1 MDNDTRVPLVPVVSS
16 NYDGT
21 NSIDYSN
28 VRNSPGLSRG
38 SSIPSHLGS
47 SIPTV
52 PNSLIP
58 VATEPSRSNSRTPS
72 SSSQTGISLRLP
84 NIAGGSTIAG
94 GVGGSITVSGSTVS
108 GGGRVSSPHS
118 VTGRPVTTP
127 VNLQRSSPPQN
138 NTVTIPTTFSN
149 VSRSPVNTT
158 GRSGNRSNGQNG
170 PSGTPRTTSATSAR
184 DSSTVTIPEYRNT
197 PRTSHTSQA
206 TNLSTR
212 QVNETSRS
220 AAPLIR
226 SENIVP
232 IKERPFSPRD
242 ETEIMVHGVPVPR
255 ETIVPIPL
263 ETDSDGSSDED
274 SREGENG
281 SETEYDQFVH
291 LTSRSPSNFPNFPNF
306 DGTTVDTTDVEDVED
321 IETGLSQ
328 LNQLSQPFPSNNNDV
343 IIRASSPVAQLII
356 PSLPTTVPVFLPITS
371 DPANQPLINPAP
383 PTNSIVNNDVRT
395 ATIHPVSRPPRTR
408 GRQPI
413 PVTAQPTPITSQPT
427 PVTSHPIRTV
437 APDSF
442 IQSTTPLTGIARIS
456 PQPIPRPNL
465 QVSPQAV
472 VTPQPTRVPTS
483 PNYFTSNNPVTVR
496 QPIPITNIS
505 EQPKRL
511 TPPPISQSAVSQSG
525 LKQPQISNLPP
536 LLTPSQSF
544 LQPPALK
551 QSTVSDNTLRNPE
564 VVSTVDSIAT
574 TATTA
579 TVPGLRQVVPDTRLP
594 SNLLIDDTKP
604 LPQAPSQTP
613 SQALPQT
620 SLPTPSPLPVLPPP
634 NVPNY
639 SIMTREEQAQHRANF
654 RMRFGILR
662 DAWPS
667 YHIPDVPDELPLE
680 QVHAQYDIYVR
691 HIHISRDADRYKV
704 YLVILW
710 LLIEL
715 FCIKIG
721 LNIGGYTTL
730 QMRSMSKYDTLLIEL
745 GESNYR
751 TSGGIAAE
759 QSTWPVE
766 ARILF
771 TSLVSAVAFIII
783 KMLASYTGETMAT
796 SIMDVLTSY
805 LTGTPPQPGQ
815 ILFGGP
821 SQPSVAGFA
830 GIPGAQ
836 SGPPPGGA
844 PLPQMTSPMGG
855 MDVPGL
861 LANLGSMFLRNQ
873 QPLAGNAPTSQSV
886 PSAPATP
893 RYKPAY
899 ED

>member
-38 SSIPSHLGS
+38 LSIPSHLGS
-47 SIPTV
+47 FIPTV
-52 PNSLIP
+52 PSSLIP
-58 VATEPSRSNSRTPS
+58 VATEQPRSSSRTPS

-84 NIAGGSTIAG
+84 NIAGGGST
-94 GVGGSITVSGSTVS
+94 SSYSGTVS
-108 GGGRVSSPHS
+108 GGGGGSTNSYSGTVSGGGVVSSPRS
-118 VTGRPVTTP
+118 VSGRPVTTP
-127 VNLQRSSPPQN
+127 VNLQRSSPSQN
-138 NTVTIPTTFSN
+138 NAVTIPTSFSN

-158 GRSGNRSNGQNG
+158 GRLGNRSNGS
-170 PSGTPRTTSATSAR
+170 SGTTRANLAR
-184 DSSTVTIPEYRNT
+184 DSSTVTTPEYRHT
-197 PRTSHTSQA
+197 PRT
-206 TNLSTR
+206 TNMSTQ
-212 QVNETSRS
+212 QVNDPSHS

-226 SENIVP
+226 SENIIP

-242 ETEIMVHGVPVPR
+242 ETEITIHGVPVPR
-255 ETIVPIPL
+255 ETIAPIPL

-274 SREGENG
+274 SQESSSG
-281 SETEYDQFVH
+281 TEYDQFVH
-291 LTSRSPSNFPNFPNF
+291 ITSRTPVFN
-306 DGTTVDTTDVEDVED
+306 DTTVDTTDVED
-321 IETGLSQ
+321 IETGS
-328 LNQLSQPFPSNNNDV
+328 NQLTQPFPSSNNDM
-343 IIRASSPVAQLII
+343 IIRASSPVAQVII
-356 PSLPTTVPVFLPITS
+356 PSLPTSVPVFLPITS
-371 DPANQPLINPAP
+371 EPVNQPLINPAP
-383 PTNSIVNNDVRT
+383 PTNSVTHNDVRT
-395 ATIHPVSRPPRTR
+395 ATVHPVSHPPRAR

-413 PVTAQPTPITSQPT
+413 PVTSQPTPITSQPT
-427 PVTSHPIRTV
+427 PITSQPIRNTV

-442 IQSTTPLTGIARIS
+442 IQSTTPLTGISRS
-456 PQPIPRPNL
+456 NPQPISRP
-465 QVSPQAV
+465 SPQAV
-472 VTPQPTRVPTS
+472 VTPQPLRVPTS
-483 PNYFTSNNPVTVR
+483 PNYFTPNNPVTVR
-496 QPIPITNIS
+496 QPIPITNIP

-511 TPPPISQSAVSQSG
+511 TPPAINQSDPSQTS
-525 LKQPQISNLPP
+525 LKQAQISNLPP

-544 LQPPALK
+544 LQPPTLK
-551 QSTVSDNTLRNPE
+551 QPTISDNTFRNPQAVITTE
-564 VVSTVDSIAT
+564 SIAT

-579 TVPGLRQVVPDTRLP
+579 TVPNLRQSIPDTRLP

-604 LPQAPSQTP
+604 LPQAIPHV
-613 SQALPQT
+613 LPQT
-620 SLPTPSPLPVLPPP
+620 TLPAPSPLPVLPPP

-639 SIMTREEQAQHRANF
+639 SVMTREEQAQHRANF

-759 QSTWPVE
+759 QSSWPVE

-821 SQPSVAGFA
+821 SQPSVAGVS
-830 GIPGAQ
+830 

-886 PSAPATP
+886 PSAPTTP
-893 RYKPAY
+893 RYLPAY
-899 ED
+899 SE